1 MAAAIFVLQGRSVES
16 ILFVVGARESR
27 AICLRRRLGFVL
39 GEQKSKFGLSLCSLQ
54 TKPLFS
60 LRTAFLNYAVT
71 SLIEDTLI
79 HDCFVHTLC
88 FLRLIGKV
96 YKKFFELQKVSKLLN
111 LFLLIVHFQYTI
123 VVTMYDYL
131 LQTIY

>member
-1 MAAAIFVLQGRSVES
+1 MAAAIFVLRGRSVES

-60 LRTAFLNYAVT
+60 LRTAFVNYAVT
-71 SLIEDTLI
+71 LLVRETLI
-79 HDCFVHTLC
+79 QDSLGHTLC
-88 FLRLIGKV
+88 SLR
-96 YKKFFELQKVSKLLN
+96 SKLDQ
-111 LFLLIVHFQYTI
+111 V
-123 VVTMYDYL
+123 
-131 LQTIY
+131 